1 MSAHT
6 PTPPASLFRHT
17 FSTLAFVVGLAIGLG
32 AFPGYAQNA
41 PPDSSSLSVEKE
53 RFMDYT
59 ERCLLFPDHA
69 RENCLMQAQTRLL
82 EAVEQNAQR
91 PLTQE
96 EQAGDLVN
104 QINRYATGIPA
115 LYSSQSTYGNSNL
128 TSALINSGIA
138 QKTRHNGQALH
149 SHGGK
154 PVDAI
159 ANDDRFYLFFSGIE
173 QDICSLVMTR
183 LEHLPSITVAFLPE
197 SYYAERSTSTPVDS
211 APDAG
216 LCNEPIGTLVLVAR

>member
-1 MSAHT
+1 MT
-6 PTPPASLFRHT
+6 QPAPVAIFAISL
-17 FSTLAFVVGLAIGLG
+17 VGGLAIGLL
-32 AFPGYAQNA
+32 AFPAHAQNT
-41 PPDSSSLSVEKE
+41 PPGSSSLAVEKE
-53 RFMDYT
+53 RFMAYT
-59 ERCLLFPDHA
+59 ERCLLFPEHA

-82 EAVEQNAQR
+82 EALGQDAQR

-96 EQAGDLVN
+96 EQADDLVN

-115 LYSSQSTYGNSNL
+115 LYHSQSTYGTSNL

-138 QKTRHNGQALH
+138 QKTRHNGQSLH

-173 QDICSLVMTR
+173 QEVCSLVMTR
-183 LEHLPSITVAFLPE
+183 LDHLPSITVAFLPE
-197 SYYAERSTSTPVDS
+197 SYYAERSTSTPVGS

-216 LCNEPIGTLVLVAR
+216 LCNEPIGTLVVVAR